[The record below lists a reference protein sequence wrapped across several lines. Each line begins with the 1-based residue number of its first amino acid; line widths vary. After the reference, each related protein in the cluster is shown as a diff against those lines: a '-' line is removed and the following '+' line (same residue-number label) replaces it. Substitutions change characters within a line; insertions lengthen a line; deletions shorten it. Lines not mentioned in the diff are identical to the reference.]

1 MPLTSN
7 YYNTDM
13 TNKWLTQPAFTKDGS
28 LQSFKQN
35 NTGFDASSLP
45 FGDQNAPVMGQ
56 ERSSRL
62 DSGFFDQLSFGE
74 KLGLN
79 NSCGSDKLTGTVRQ
93 NFQAGSLGRK
103 KYFALT
109 LFSGKT
115 ATCINT
121 CSKKKFATKRHK

>member
-1 MPLTSN
+1 MSDLVRNPEDRFSHAAAYFQLSMPLTSN

-45 FGDQNAPVMGQ
+45 FGDQNTPVMGQ

-79 NSCGSDKLTGTVRQ
+79 NSCGSDKLTGTVAIKGWL
-93 NFQAGSLGRK
+93 FKAKISLLNA
-103 KYFALT
+103 YL
-109 LFSGKT
+109 
-115 ATCINT
+115 
-121 CSKKKFATKRHK
+121 KF